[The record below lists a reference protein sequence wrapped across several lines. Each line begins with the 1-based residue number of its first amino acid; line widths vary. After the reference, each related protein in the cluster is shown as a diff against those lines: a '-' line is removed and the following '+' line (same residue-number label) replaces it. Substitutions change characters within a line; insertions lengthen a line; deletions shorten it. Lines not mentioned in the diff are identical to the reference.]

1 MGVVSP
7 TMVPAKKKARSTA
20 PGKISLGRLALPTFY
35 SLTPKGQFPLL
46 NNNFHVITQ

>member
-1 MGVVSP
+1 MGVVFPNHGTSQ
-7 TMVPAKKKARSTA
+7 KKARSTA